1 MTPKDKAIELVNKFH
16 NQFSET
22 DTCFGVCEDEV
33 KKGTCNGT
41 GHGCYL
47 WKPKAKQCALIAVD
61 EILHCEAT
69 EPSDTD
75 WDDCGATAQ
84 YYWPQ
89 KKVDAGKFWGD
100 VKTELQS
107 L

>member
-1 MTPKDKAIELVNKFH
+1 MTPKEKAKEIYCNY
-16 NQFSET
+16 T
-22 DTCFGVCEDEV
+22 DTLNIRDLQTTANPFV
-33 KKGTCNGT
+33 KKCV
-41 GHGCYL
+41 
-47 WKPKAKQCALIAVD
+47 LIAVE

-75 WDDCGATAQ
+75 WDDCGSTAQ

-89 KKVDAGKFWGD
+89 KKVDAGKFWSD
-100 VKTELQS
+100 VKSELQS

>member
-1 MTPKDKAIELVNKFH
+1 MKAKEKAIELIEKYSNVEI
-16 NQFSET
+16 QIGGQY
-22 DTCFGVCEDEV
+22 DG
-33 KKGTCNGT
+33 
-41 GHGCYL
+41 YL
-47 WKPKAKQCALIAVD
+47 SMQIHDAKECALILVE
-61 EILHCEAT
+61 EILKCEAT

-100 VKTELQS
+100 VKSELQS

>member
-1 MTPKDKAIELVNKFH
+1 MNAKEKAKELMQYYLMELLSAKY
-16 NQFSET
+16 SI
-22 DTCFGVCEDEV
+22 
-33 KKGTCNGT
+33 NGFVIND
-41 GHGCYL
+41 L
-47 WKPKAKQCALIAVD
+47 AKQCALMAVE
-61 EILHCEAT
+61 EILKCEAT
-69 EPSDTD
+69 EPSITD

-100 VKTELQS
+100 VKSELQS